1 VTRTQAIQ
9 VRWQALGTY
18 VQLSVSNGD
27 KVAAAERRARALLAA
42 VDWACS
48 RFRED
53 SELNRVNAGAGT
65 WVQVDPLLVAATVA
79 AVEAAEH
86 TDGIVHPL
94 LGKVMIG
101 LGYDRT
107 FTELQPGR
115 SMGARIEPPPLGA
128 WRSIEWEAGAIRI
141 PTGTALDL
149 GATAKAWAGD
159 VISQTIAEEER
170 ANVLLSLGG
179 DVAMARGDRSPTWWP
194 IAIREHPEGEAS
206 TEVAL
211 TRGGLATSSTRL
223 RRWTV
228 AGATH
233 HHLVDPRTGAS
244 ARTCWRTV
252 SATGPSATAANIAT
266 TAAVVLGDDAVR
278 WLTEREVAARL
289 VSEDGTVTLTPGWPG
304 KKGADL

>member
-1 VTRTQAIQ
+1 MKRARSIQ
-9 VRWQALGTY
+9 VRWQSLGTY
-18 VQLSVSNGD
+18 VQLGVSDRD
-27 KVAAAERRARALLAA
+27 KAAAAERRARALLAA

-53 SELNRVNAGAGT
+53 SELNRVNAGAGA
-65 WVQVDPLLVAATVA
+65 WVRVDPLLVAATVA

-86 TDGIVHPL
+86 TEGIVHPL

-107 FTELQPGR
+107 FTALQPALASGTH
-115 SMGARIEPPPLGA
+115 IEPPPLGA
-128 WRSIEWEAGAIRI
+128 WRSIEWEAEAIRI
-141 PTGTALDL
+141 PAGTALDL

-159 VISQTIAEEER
+159 VISATIAEEER

-179 DVAMARGDRSPTWWP
+179 DVAIASGDGSPTWWP

-206 TEVAL
+206 AEVAL
-211 TRGGLATSSTRL
+211 AWGGLATSSTRL

-228 AGATH
+228 AGVSH

-266 TAAVVLGDDAVR
+266 TAAVVLGDEAVG
-278 WLTEREVAARL
+278 WLTERGVAARL
-289 VSEDGTVTLTPGWPG
+289 VSEDGTVSLTPGWPE
-304 KKGADL
+304 KGAEA

>member
-1 VTRTQAIQ
+1 M
-9 VRWQALGTY
+9 
-18 VQLSVSNGD
+18 QLSVSDPD
-27 KVAAAERRARALLAA
+27 KVPAAERRARALLDA

-53 SELNRVNAGAGT
+53 SDLHRVNAGAGT
-65 WVQVDPLLVAATVA
+65 WVRVDPLLVAATEA

-115 SMGARIEPPPLGA
+115 SLEARIEPPPLGA

-141 PTGTALDL
+141 PAGTALDL

-159 VISQTIAEEER
+159 VISRTIAEEEG
-170 ANVLLSLGG
+170 ANVVLSLGG
-179 DVAMARGDRSPTWWP
+179 DVAIARGDRSPTWWP

-206 TEVAL
+206 AEVAL
-211 TRGGLATSSTRL
+211 TARRAGDIIDPPAALDGGGRHPSSPGRPPDRGFR
-223 RRWTV
+223 
-228 AGATH
+228 
-233 HHLVDPRTGAS
+233 
-244 ARTCWRTV
+244 
-252 SATGPSATAANIAT
+252 
-266 TAAVVLGDDAVR
+266 
-278 WLTEREVAARL
+278 
-289 VSEDGTVTLTPGWPG
+289 
-304 KKGADL
+304 ADLLADGQCHRPVSDRSEHRHHRSDRAR

>member
-1 VTRTQAIQ
+1 MTSALIEQA
-9 VRWQALGTY
+9 RWQSLGTY
-18 VQLSVSNGD
+18 VQLSVSNRELT
-27 KVAAAERRARALLAA
+27 AAAERRARGILAA

-48 RFRED
+48 RFRQD
-53 SELNRVNAGAGT
+53 SELNRVNAGAGS
-65 WVQVDPLLVAATVA
+65 WVRVDPLLVDATVA

-86 TDGIVHPL
+86 TDGVVHPL
-94 LGKVMIG
+94 LGKVLIG

-107 FTELQPGR
+107 FTELQPGGALR
-115 SMGARIEPPPLGA
+115 ARIEPPPLGA

-141 PTGTALDL
+141 PAGTALDL

-159 VISQTIAEEER
+159 VISRTIAEEEHT
-170 ANVLLSLGG
+170 NVLISLGG
-179 DVAMARGDRSPTWWP
+179 DVAIARGDRSPTWWP

-206 TEVAL
+206 AEVAL
-211 TRGGLATSSTRL
+211 NRGGLATSSTRL

-244 ARTCWRTV
+244 ARTCWRMV
-252 SATGPSATAANIAT
+252 SATGPTATAANIAT
-266 TAAVVLGDDAVR
+266 TAAVVLGADAVR

-289 VSEDGTVTLTPGWPG
+289 VAEDGTVTLTPGWPE
-304 KKGADL
+304 KGAGR

>member
-1 VTRTQAIQ
+1 
-9 VRWQALGTY
+9 
-18 VQLSVSNGD
+18 VQLGVSDRD
-27 KVAAAERRARALLAA
+27 KAAAAERRARALLAA

-53 SELNRVNAGAGT
+53 SELNRVNAGAGA
-65 WVQVDPLLVAATVA
+65 WVRVDPLLVAATVA

-86 TDGIVHPL
+86 TEGIVHPL

-107 FTELQPGR
+107 FTALQPGR
-115 SMGARIEPPPLGA
+115 ASGTHIEPPPLGA

-141 PTGTALDL
+141 PAGTALDL
-149 GATAKAWAGD
+149 GATAKAWASD
-159 VISQTIAEEER
+159 VISATIAEEEH
-170 ANVLLSLGG
+170 ANVALSLGG
-179 DVAMARGDRSPTWWP
+179 DVAIASGDRSPTWWP

-206 TEVAL
+206 AEVAL
-211 TRGGLATSSTRL
+211 AWGGLATSSTRL

-228 AGATH
+228 AGVSH

-266 TAAVVLGDDAVR
+266 TAAVVLGDEAVG
-278 WLTEREVAARL
+278 WLTERGVAARL
-289 VSEDGTVTLTPGWPG
+289 VSEDGTVSLTPGWPE
-304 KKGADL
+304 KGAEA